1 MLVGD
6 VMTHNPVTISA
17 DMPVPAA
24 LSLMHEKKIRSL
36 PIVDAHNRLLGLV
49 TEKDLLYVS
58 PSPATTLNIW
68 EIKELLGKVRVEGIM
83 VQKVITVT
91 EDTPIEEAARLMADD
106 KIGSLPVLRERTL
119 VGIVTKTDLF
129 NTFLA
134 MLGGLRKGVRITALT
149 SGAKGTVAKITNA
162 IYGLGGDIVGLAFNE
177 VTGHPEAGWQIT
189 VKVQDVTMD
198 ALVAALKPLVIQIK
212 DTREI

>member
-6 VMTHNPVTISA
+6 IMTSNPVKISE

-24 LSLMHEKKIRSL
+24 LALMHEKKIRSL
-36 PIVDAHNRLLGLV
+36 PVVDAHDRLLGIV

-58 PSPATTLNIW
+58 PSPATSLNIW

-83 VQKVITVT
+83 VRKVITVT

-106 KIGSLPVLRERTL
+106 KIGSLPVLRDKTL

-129 NTFLA
+129 NIFLA
-134 MLGGLRKGVRITALT
+134 VLGGLRPGVRVTALT

-177 VTGHPEAGWQIT
+177 VTNESEKGWQIT
-189 VKVQDVTMD
+189 LKVQDVALDT
-198 ALVAALKPLVIQIK
+198 LVAAIKPLVIQIQ
-212 DTREI
+212 DAREI

>member
-6 VMTHNPVTISA
+6 VMTHNPVKISA
-17 DMPVPAA
+17 DTSVPAA

-36 PIVDAHNRLLGLV
+36 PIVDSHDRLVGLV

-106 KIGSLPVLRERTL
+106 KIGSLPVLRDKTL

-189 VKVQDVTMD
+189 VKVQDVPMD

-212 DTREI
+212 DAREI

>member
-6 VMTHNPVTISA
+6 IMTSNPVKISE

-24 LSLMHEKKIRSL
+24 LALMHEKKIRSL
-36 PIVDAHNRLLGLV
+36 PVVDAHDRLLGIV

-58 PSPATTLNIW
+58 PSPATSLNIW

-83 VQKVITVT
+83 VRKVITVT

-106 KIGSLPVLRERTL
+106 KIGSLPVLRDKTL
-119 VGIVTKTDLF
+119 IGIVTKTDLF
-129 NTFLA
+129 NIFLA
-134 MLGGLRKGVRITALT
+134 VLGGLRPGVRVTALT

-177 VTGHPEAGWQIT
+177 VTNESEKGWQIT
-189 VKVQDVTMD
+189 LKVQDV
-198 ALVAALKPLVIQIK
+198 ALDTLVTAIKPLVIQIQ
-212 DTREI
+212 DAREI

>member
-6 VMTHNPVTISA
+6 LMTSNPVKISA
-17 DMPVPAA
+17 DVSVPAA

-36 PIVDAHNRLLGLV
+36 PVVDANDRLIGLV

-58 PSPATTLNIW
+58 PSPATSLNIW

-83 VQKVITVT
+83 VRKVITVT
-91 EDTPIEEAARLMADD
+91 EETPIEEAARLMADD
-106 KIGSLPVLRERTL
+106 KIGSLPVLRDKTL

-129 NTFLA
+129 NIFLRV
-134 MLGGLRKGVRITALT
+134 LGGLRPGVRITALT

-177 VTGHPEAGWQIT
+177 VTNHPEVGWQIT
-189 VKVQDVTMD
+189 LKVQDVPLDT
-198 ALVAALKPLVIQIK
+198 LVAAIKPLVIQIQ
-212 DTREI
+212 DARQI

>member
-6 VMTHNPVTISA
+6 VMTSNPVKISA
-17 DMPVPAA
+17 DMTVPNA

-36 PIVDAHNRLLGLV
+36 PIVDAHDKLLGIV

-58 PSPATTLNIW
+58 PSPATSLTIW

-83 VQKVITVT
+83 VRKVITVT

-106 KIGSLPVLRERTL
+106 KIGSLPVLRDKTL

-129 NTFLA
+129 NVFLA
-134 MLGGLRKGVRITALT
+134 VLGGLRPGVRITALT

-177 VTGHPEAGWQIT
+177 VTNMPDIGWQIT
-189 VKVQDVTMD
+189 LKVQDVPLE
-198 ALVAALKPLVIQIK
+198 ALVTAITPLVIQVQ
-212 DTREI
+212 DAREI

>member
-6 VMTHNPVTISA
+6 VMTSNPVKISE

-24 LSLMHEKKIRSL
+24 LVLMHEKKIRSL
-36 PIVDAHNRLLGLV
+36 PVVDSHDRLLGIV

-58 PSPATTLNIW
+58 PSPATSLNIW

-83 VQKVITVT
+83 VRKVITVT

-106 KIGSLPVLRERTL
+106 KIGSLPVLRDKTL

-129 NTFLA
+129 NIFLA
-134 MLGGLRKGVRITALT
+134 VLGGLRSGVRVTALT

-177 VTGHPEAGWQIT
+177 VGSESEKGWQIT
-189 VKVQDVTMD
+189 LKVQDVPLET
-198 ALVAALKPLVIQIK
+198 LVATIKPLVIQIQ
-212 DTREI
+212 DARQI